1 MHTFLIIFHIIGISL
16 GVGGATISDFLF
28 FKTIKD
34 GRIEKTEFDLLK
46 VASGV
51 IWIGF
56 AILAFSGA
64 GLLLFERL
72 VPHGHESLVYS
83 ASFLA
88 KMTIV
93 FIIFINGL
101 VMHWKVFPICESS
114 LDRPLAGSEF
124 LRKKAIAFSTGAISI
139 VSWYSALILGAWR
152 GLEASYGEI
161 IGVYLLILLAALI
174 ASNIIGR
181 LFAKRFQ
188 SHNLS

>member
-1 MHTFLIIFHIIGISL
+1 MYAFLVILHIIGTAL

-46 VASGV
+46 IASSV
-51 IWIGF
+51 IWIGL
-56 AILAFSGA
+56 ALLAFSGV
-64 GLLLFERL
+64 GFLLFERL

-83 ASFLA
+83 APFLA

-93 FIIFINGL
+93 LVIFLNGL

-124 LRKKAIAFSTGAISI
+124 LRKKVVAFSTGAISI
-139 VSWYSALILGAWR
+139 VSWYGALILGAWR

-161 IGVYLLILLAALI
+161 VGVYLLILLGALI
-174 ASNIIGR
+174 VSNIIGR
-181 LFAKRFQ
+181 MLAKRLQ
-188 SHNLS
+188 HKDS

>member
-1 MHTFLIIFHIIGISL
+1 MHIFLVILHIIGVSL

-34 GRIEKTEFDLLK
+34 GRIERTEFDLLK
-46 VASGV
+46 MASSV
-51 IWIGF
+51 VWIGLTL
-56 AILAFSGA
+56 LAFSGV

-83 ASFLA
+83 APFLA

-93 FIIFINGL
+93 LVIFLNGL

-124 LRKKAIAFSTGAISI
+124 IKKRAVAFSTGAISI
-139 VSWYSALILGAWR
+139 VSWYSALILGVWR
-152 GLEASYGEI
+152 TLEASYLEI
-161 IGVYLLILLAALI
+161 MGVYLLILLAALI

-181 LFAKRFQ
+181 LFAKRLQ
-188 SHNLS
+188 HKNP